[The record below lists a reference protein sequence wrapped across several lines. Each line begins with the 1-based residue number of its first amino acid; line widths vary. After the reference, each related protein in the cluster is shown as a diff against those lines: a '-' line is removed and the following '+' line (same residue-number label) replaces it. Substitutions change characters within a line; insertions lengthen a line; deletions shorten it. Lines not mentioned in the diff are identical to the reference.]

1 MSDQAIVALIGL
13 AFGAI
18 STLTYYLFSSIKV
31 TIEKNNAE
39 ILKKIEKFVDELAE
53 VKELI
58 AVKSTMLDY
67 MQREIETI
75 KSNCWKCNVIDKGIK
90 K

>member
-1 MSDQAIVALIGL
+1 MSDQGVIALVGL
-13 AFGAI
+13 AFTAI
-18 STLTYYLFSSIKV
+18 ATMSWYLFGSIKV
-31 TIEKNNAE
+31 TIEKNNADM
-39 ILKKIEKFVDELAE
+39 LKKIEKFVDELNE

-75 KSNCWKCNVIDKGIK
+75 KSNCWKCNHKQ
-90 K
+90 